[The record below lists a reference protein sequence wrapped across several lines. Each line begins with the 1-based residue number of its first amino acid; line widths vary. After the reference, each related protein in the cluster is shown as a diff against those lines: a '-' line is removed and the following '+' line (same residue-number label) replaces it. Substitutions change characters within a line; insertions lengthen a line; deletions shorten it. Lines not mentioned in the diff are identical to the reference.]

1 VVRMSDVS
9 REAGVSTAT
18 VSRVLTGS
26 AEVDPKTKKLVLAA
40 VEKLKYRPNLVARGL
55 RRRLSHVIA
64 LIVTDIENPFY
75 TAICRGVEDV
85 DRRLFG
91 YSMQRGSRHRQGTAV
106 HSRCRRPERGRGD
119 HQPCLCA

>member
-1 VVRMSDVS
+1 MSDVS

-55 RRRLSHVIA
+55 RRRLSHVVA

-75 TAICRGVEDV
+75 TRSAEA
-85 DRRLFG
+85 
-91 YSMQRGSRHRQGTAV
+91 SKTQRGSPVIRL
-106 HSRCRRPERGRGD
+106 S
-119 HQPCLCA
+119 CATRIAT